1 MLKGIFRLLFVLSL
15 STPALAQPQT
25 FNLPEIVV
33 TASRWDEPRT
43 DVPQSLTVISR
54 DEIESRGT
62 PFLTELLRTR
72 SDLFVVQNG
81 GAGKNAT
88 LLLRG
93 GNGRQALVLVD
104 GVRVNSPSTG
114 AADLG
119 GLLTDDIE
127 RIEILKGAQST
138 LYGSEAMAGVV
149 NIITRKGAG
158 LPKTNLLLEAG
169 SFSTRKASG
178 SLSGGT
184 ERHDYRLSAT
194 WFDTQGISAA
204 RSGTE
209 PDGYT
214 NTTLSARLGY
224 SPSARTSLDLN
235 LRYAH
240 DRSELDD
247 FEAGVG
253 MVDALN
259 WIQKRDDYLVALRG
273 TIFPLDN
280 YEQSLG
286 LSLAGQRLKSEDP
299 DTLWNNA
306 RINNLTRQLDW
317 QHVVDLDRL
326 TLSGGIAYRREAV
339 ENKEVFDEAV
349 DNKAGYVNAKLRL
362 LDQNL
367 ILDAGLRYDD
377 HETFGDELTYRIGA
391 LYHLRA
397 RDLRI
402 RANHG
407 SGFRAPSLNELFFP
421 FYGNP
426 DLRPEKSTAWDV
438 GLEQDLFAGRLTLG
452 ATWFQ
457 QRYRDLIQTNFATFT
472 ADNIGRAR
480 VKGLELTAAAR
491 PLDTLLIQSS
501 YTWLD
506 ALDVD
511 AQSRLPLRPR
521 AKVVSS
527 VEYTF
532 SVVSLGTDHIYV
544 TRRFDSSTGRDLSA
558 YGLVNLRGAYALTK
572 ALSVYARIDNLFDKD
587 YEEAGDFG
595 TPGFA
600 AFGGLRVSL

>member
-1 MLKGIFRLLFVLSL
+1 MLKGIIRLLFVLSF
-15 STPALAQPQT
+15 STPALAQAQT

-33 TASRWDEPRT
+33 TASRWDEPRA

-54 DEIESRGT
+54 DEIERRGT
-62 PFLTELLRTR
+62 SFVTELLQTQ
-72 SDLFVVQNG
+72 SDLFLVQNG

-93 GNGRQALVLVD
+93 GNGRQVLVLVD

-127 RIEILKGAQST
+127 RIEILKGPQST

-149 NIITRKGAG
+149 NIITRKVVGP
-158 LPKTNLLLEAG
+158 PKTALLVEAG

-184 ERHDYRLSAT
+184 DRHDYRFSAT
-194 WFDTQGISAA
+194 WLDTQGISAA

-209 PDGYT
+209 PDAYT
-214 NTTLSARLGY
+214 NTTLSARLGFA
-224 SPSARTSLDLN
+224 PSARTGLDLN
-235 LRYAH
+235 LRYVH
-240 DRSELDD
+240 DRSELDG

-273 TIFPLDN
+273 EIFLLDN
-280 YEQSLG
+280 YEQTLG

-306 RINNLTRQLDW
+306 RINTTTHQLDW
-317 QHVVDLDRL
+317 QHVLDLDRL
-326 TLSGGIAYRREAV
+326 TLSGGFAYRREAA
-339 ENKEVFDEAV
+339 ENKDVFDEAV
-349 DNKAGYVNAKLRL
+349 DNKAGYANTKLRL
-362 LDQNL
+362 LDENL
-367 ILDAGLRYDD
+367 ILDAGLRYDK

-391 LYHLRA
+391 LYHFRP

-407 SGFRAPSLNELFFP
+407 SGFRAPSLNELFYP

-426 DLRPEKSTAWDV
+426 NLKPEKSSAWDV
-438 GLEQDLFAGRLTLG
+438 GIEQDFFAGRLTLG

-457 QRYRDLIQTNFATFT
+457 QRYRNLIQTNFATFT

-480 VKGLELTAAAR
+480 VKGLELTAMAR
-491 PLDTLLIQSS
+491 PMDAVLIKSS

-511 AQSRLPLRPR
+511 TQSRLALRPR
-521 AKVVSS
+521 SKVVSS

-532 SVVSLGTDHIYV
+532 AALSLGVEHIYV
-544 TRRFDSSTGRDLSA
+544 SRRLDPFIGRDLSA
-558 YGLVNLRGAYALTK
+558 YGLVNLRSAYTLTRS
-572 ALSVYARIDNLFDKD
+572 LSVFARIDNLFDKS
-587 YEEAGDFG
+587 YEVAGDFG

-600 AFGGLRVSL
+600 AFGGLKAGF